1 MFQVVVEWCQRVRV
15 VRASVALL
23 LWSVMGLCA
32 VAQAQSAVLPAPALA
47 ARSWILYDQASGQ
60 VLAEHEA
67 DTRVEPASLTKMM
80 TAYVTFSA
88 IRDGRIKLD
97 HQVTVSERSW
107 KMGGSRMFIQPGLP
121 VTVEQLIRGM
131 IIQSGNDACVAL
143 AEVVA
148 GSEEQ
153 FVQVMNREAQRLGL
167 KGTHF
172 ANSSGL
178 TAPDHYS
185 TARDMVRLAA
195 AIMRDFPQFYP
206 IYSEREYRYNNVTQ
220 ENRNRL
226 LWVDP
231 TVDGMKTGHTDA
243 AGYCLVA
250 SAKRANRRLISAV
263 MGAASMDARVQESL
277 KLLNYG
283 YLAYD
288 AVRLYEA
295 NKPMQTI
302 RVYKGAGNE
311 VKVGFVN
318 GLVLSLPKGAAGKVQ
333 AQLVSR
339 PPLLAPIVA
348 GQVVATL
355 KLTIDGKPLAD
366 YPVQALEAVQPAG
379 WFGRTW
385 DTLRLWLE

>member
-23 LWSVMGLCA
+23 LWSVMGLSA
-32 VAQAQSAVLPAPALA
+32 VAQAQSAVLPPPALA

-97 HQVTVSERSW
+97 QQVTVSERSW

-226 LWVDP
+226 LWIDP

-263 MGAASMDARVQESL
+263 MGTASMDARVQESL

>member
-23 LWSVMGLCA
+23 LWSLMGLSA
-32 VAQAQSAVLPAPALA
+32 VAQAQSAVLPPPALA

-97 HQVTVSERSW
+97 QQVTVSERSW

-226 LWVDP
+226 LWIDP

-263 MGAASMDARVQESL
+263 MGTASMDARVQESL